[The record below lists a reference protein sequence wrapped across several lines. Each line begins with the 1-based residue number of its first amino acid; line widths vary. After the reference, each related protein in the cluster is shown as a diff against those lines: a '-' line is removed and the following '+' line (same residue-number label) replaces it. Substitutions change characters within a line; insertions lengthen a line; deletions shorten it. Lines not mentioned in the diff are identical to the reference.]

1 MYDLLLMVTILL
13 LFATVVTV
21 VLYNKRL
28 RRVHEEYEKAKDIV
42 EEIIISFN
50 RQVQELGNRLRL
62 TDYKT
67 EGVSSKFEKIEKKVQ
82 GQDQQLAHVT
92 TKVES
97 LLEVEHKVASQIK
110 SMSKRFEEVT
120 VTQEKMIKKIQE
132 IEKVEYRMPAVPEAK
147 IEAVIPIRKEK
158 ALAPLTE
165 TELSVLNILAI
176 EGAKTAPEIR
186 DRIKLT
192 REHTARLM
200 KKLYEAGYLER
211 DTRKMPYAYR
221 VKKEMMRILK
231 KT

>member
-1 MYDLLLMVTILL
+1 MVTILL
-13 LFATVVTV
+13 LFATIVTV

-28 RRVHEEYEKAKDIV
+28 KRVHEEYEKAKDIV
-42 EEIIISFN
+42 EEIVISFN
-50 RQVQELGNRLRL
+50 RQVQELGNRLSL

-67 EGVSSKFEKIEKKVQ
+67 EGVSSKFEKIEKKAQ
-82 GQDQQLAHVT
+82 GQDQQLAHVIV
-92 TKVES
+92 KVEN

-120 VTQEKMIKKIQE
+120 VTQEKMMKKIQE
-132 IEKVEYRMPAVPEAK
+132 IEKVEYRVPAVPEAK

-165 TELSVLNILAI
+165 TELTVLNILAI

>member
-13 LFATVVTV
+13 LFATIVTV
-21 VLYNKRL
+21 VLYNKQL
-28 RRVHEEYEKAKDIV
+28 KRVHEEYEKAKDIV

-92 TKVES
+92 AKVES

-132 IEKVEYRMPAVPEAK
+132 IEKVEYGMPAVPEAK

>member
-13 LFATVVTV
+13 LFATIVTV
-21 VLYNKRL
+21 VLYNKQL
-28 RRVHEEYEKAKDIV
+28 KRVHEEYEKAKDIV

-92 TKVES
+92 AKVEG

-132 IEKVEYRMPAVPEAK
+132 IEKVEYGMPAVPEAK

>member
-1 MYDLLLMVTILL
+1 LYDLLLMVTILL
-13 LFATVVTV
+13 LFATIVTV
-21 VLYNKRL
+21 VFYNKRL
-28 RRVHEEYEKAKDIV
+28 KRVHEEYEKAKGIV
-42 EEIIISFN
+42 EEIVISFN
-50 RQVQELGNRLRL
+50 RQIQELGNRLNL

-67 EGVSSKFEKIEKKVQ
+67 EGVSSKFEKIEKKAQ
-82 GQDQQLAHVT
+82 GQDQQLDHVT
-92 TKVES
+92 AKVEG
-97 LLEVEHKVASQIK
+97 LLEVEHEVASQIK

-120 VTQEKMIKKIQE
+120 VTQEKMMKKIQE
-132 IEKVEYRMPAVPEAK
+132 IEKVEYRVPPVPEAK

-176 EGAKTAPEIR
+176 EGAKTAPAIR

-211 DTRKMPYAYR
+211 DTQKMPYAYR